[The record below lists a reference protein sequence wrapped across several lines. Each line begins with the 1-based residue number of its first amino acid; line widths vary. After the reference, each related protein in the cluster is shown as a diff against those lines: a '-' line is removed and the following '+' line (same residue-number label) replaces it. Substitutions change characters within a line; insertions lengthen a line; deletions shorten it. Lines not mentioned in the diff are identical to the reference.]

1 MATRLAA
8 LNKQFSHVPMAPTD
22 PILGLTQGFKADKN
36 PKKVNL
42 GVGAYRDNNGKP
54 YVFPV
59 VRRAEA
65 AIVADTTLDKEY
77 LPIDGLAEFRKGAQ
91 GVLFGWD
98 SPLVGASHVAS
109 VQTLSGTGA
118 LRVLGEFLAKF
129 RPGALY
135 VSNPTW
141 GNHNQVFASAGVPVR
156 QYRYFDKKTKGLDI
170 RGMIADL
177 DNAQPGSAVLL
188 HTCAHNPTGVDP
200 TEAQWQQIADVCKRR
215 QLYPFFDTAYQGFTS
230 GSLDKDAYGLRLFLA
245 QGFELCIAQSFAKI
259 MGLYG
264 ERTGALHF
272 VCADDKEAA
281 RVLSQVKIIVRC
293 NYSSPPK
300 HGARIAAA
308 ILNTPEL
315 RQQWLD
321 ELVVVCKRMNDMRA
335 ALRAAIEAKGVKG
348 DWSHITT
355 QIGMFSFTGLTVKQS
370 EAMVKKHSIYMT
382 KNGRISVCGVTTKNV
397 DHIAESIKDVVN
409 NH

>member
-1 MATRLAA
+1 MCKTDDLPPGHYLLRIRPGRL
-8 LNKQFSHVPMAPTD
+8 
-22 PILGLTQGFKADKN
+22 
-36 PKKVNL
+36 
-42 GVGAYRDNNGKP
+42 
-54 YVFPV
+54 
-59 VRRAEA
+59 
-65 AIVADTTLDKEY
+65 
-77 LPIDGLAEFRKGAQ
+77 
-91 GVLFGWD
+91 
-98 SPLVGASHVAS
+98 AS

-118 LRVLGEFLAKF
+118 LRVVGEFLKKF
-129 RPGALY
+129 KPAALY

-141 GNHNQVFASAGVPVR
+141 GNHNAVFAASGVSVR

-170 RGMIADL
+170 NGMLADL
-177 DNAQPGSAVLL
+177 NDATPGSCVLL

-200 TEAQWQQIADVCKRR
+200 SEAQWQQIADVCKAR

-245 QGFELCIAQSFAKI
+245 QGFEMVIAQSFAKI

-264 ERTGALHF
+264 ERTGCLHF
-272 VCADDKEAA
+272 VCADKQTAA
-281 RVLSQVKIIVRC
+281 RVLSQVKIVVRT

-308 ILNTPEL
+308 ILNNPQM

-321 ELVVVCKRMNDMRA
+321 ELVAVCARMNDMRN
-335 ALRAAIEAKGVKG
+335 ALRGALEKKGVKG

-370 EAMVKKHSIYMT
+370 EAMVKKHSVYMT
-382 KNGRISVCGVTTKNV
+382 KNGRISVCGITTKNV
-397 DHIAESIKDVVN
+397 DHVAESIKDVVN
-409 NH
+409 NF

>member
-1 MATRLAA
+1 MQRLSA
-8 LNKQFSHVPMAPTD
+8 LNNQFKHVAQAPAD
-22 PILGLTQGFKADKN
+22 PILSLTTGFKADKN

-42 GVGAYRDNNGKP
+42 GVGGYRDNNGKP

-59 VRRAEA
+59 VRKAEA
-65 AIVADTTLDKEY
+65 AIVADHSLDKEY
-77 LPIDGLAEFRKGAQ
+77 LPIDGLAEFNKGAQ
-91 GVLFGWD
+91 GVLFGFN
-98 SPLVGASHVAS
+98 SPLVGDARVAS
-109 VQTLSGTGA
+109 IQTLSGTGA
-118 LRVLGEFLAKF
+118 LRVVGDFLKKF
-129 RPGALY
+129 KPSAMY

-141 GNHNQVFASAGVPVR
+141 GNHDKVFAASGVQVR

-170 RGMIADL
+170 RGMIEDL
-177 DNAQPGSAVLL
+177 DNATAGSVVLL

-230 GSLDKDAYGLRLFLA
+230 GSLDKDAYGLRLFLS
-245 QGFELCIAQSFAKI
+245 QGFEMVIAQSFAKI

-272 VCADDKEAA
+272 VCADKATA
-281 RVLSQVKIIVRC
+281 QRVMSQVKILVRT

-308 ILNTPEL
+308 ILNNPQM

-321 ELVVVCKRMNDMRA
+321 ELVVVCKRMNDMRT
-335 ALRAAIEAKGVKG
+335 ALRN
-348 DWSHITT
+348 SL
-355 QIGMFSFTGLTVKQS
+355 Q
-370 EAMVKKHSIYMT
+370 
-382 KNGRISVCGVTTKNV
+382 N
-397 DHIAESIKDVVN
+397 
-409 NH
+409 